1 MLTVRKRLD
10 QLEEGKKLYSQG
22 KMTEALFHF
31 RQATSVSE
39 DMIRSLLQM
48 LISMRIAY
56 IVAPY
61 EADAQMAYLCRTG
74 MVDAVITED
83 SDLMCFRCPC
93 TLYKMTPEG
102 TCRLV
107 RMESVFADQTLG
119 MDSWT
124 CDQFELMCVL
134 SGCDYLDSLPRIG
147 LKTAKKYVASGRYLT
162 AIFNEISRNPKHLP
176 KDLPGGFQ
184 GYRTRLDQ
192 ALACFHHQVIFDPL
206 TSTTKYLTA
215 VTPLARSQYCKEGQP
230 CVFGELIE
238 DSKAARD
245 RARGYENGRVG
256 KEKEKETGYVLRS
269 VDTKYMDEVFG
280 RLGVREERDR
290 YGMWIDIN
298 QPLFAPMRSTS
309 SLSSSP
315 SPTPLSSLSTSSTR
329 TPTTSMPSLHSAVI
343 TPTYATSSSSLPQS
357 KISAPPATPI
367 VSTRSQQKPSQKPSS
382 PTPSTSST
390 SSSPSSPYHTPI
402 KCSNIDSF
410 LNQFR
415 CSHSQVVK
423 RAAPSVSSSSACILE
438 NIHQMREKVHISDS
452 PTSRLFQQEREEC
465 IDLINDDN
473 DNDNDDI
480 NDVIVVKDKS
490 KDNSKIKRA
499 NTVPQSRPSLISH
512 YFKKY

>member
-1 MLTVRKRLD
+1 MKRVLTVRKRLE

-22 KMTEALFHF
+22 KMAEALFHF
-31 RQATSVSE
+31 RQAASVSE

-107 RMESVFADQTLG
+107 RMESVFTDQTLG

-124 CDQFELMCVL
+124 CDQFELMCAL

-238 DSKAARD
+238 DSKVAKD

-256 KEKEKETGYVLRS
+256 NGNEKKKEYVLRS
-269 VDTKYMDEVFG
+269 MDTKYMDEVFG
-280 RLGVREERDR
+280 RLRVKEERDR

-298 QPLFAPMRSTS
+298 QPLFVPMR
-309 SLSSSP
+309 
-315 SPTPLSSLSTSSTR
+315 
-329 TPTTSMPSLHSAVI
+329 
-343 TPTYATSSSSLPQS
+343 ATSSSSSSSSTSSSTSSSSSSPSTTTIPRQQSVITTPTYSASTSSLPHS
-357 KISAPPATPI
+357 KISVPPTTPI
-367 VSTRSQQKPSQKPSS
+367 VSTRSQQNPSQRI
-382 PTPSTSST
+382 
-390 SSSPSSPYHTPI
+390 SSPSSSPIPLASSYHTPI

-415 CSHSQVVK
+415 CSHAQVVK
-423 RAAPSVSSSSACILE
+423 REAPSVSSSSACILE
-438 NIHQMREKVHISDS
+438 NVYQMREKVHISDS
-452 PTSRLFQQEREEC
+452 PTSRLFQQEMEEC
-465 IDLINDDN
+465 IDLINDDS
-473 DNDNDDI
+473 DVINDDGR
-480 NDVIVVKDKS
+480 VVKDKS
-490 KDNSKIKRA
+490 KNNSKIKRNA
-499 NTVPQSRPSLISH
+499 VPKSRPSLISH
-512 YFKKY
+512 YFKKC